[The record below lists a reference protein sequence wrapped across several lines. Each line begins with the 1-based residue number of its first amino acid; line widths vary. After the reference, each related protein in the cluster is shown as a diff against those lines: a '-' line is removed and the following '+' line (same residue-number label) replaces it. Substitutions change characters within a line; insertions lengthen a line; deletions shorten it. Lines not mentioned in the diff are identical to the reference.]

1 MPTAIARVSCP
12 VCHTEFQTYIEQ
24 VLDARVDPGAK
35 NRVLSGAVNV
45 AVCPRCGNGGSLNL
59 PFIYHD
65 PDHEVALLYL
75 PMESGRS
82 EIERQRFAGVLTQQL
97 MNSLAPEERR
107 GYLLQ
112 PETFVTMESLVR
124 RALEIE
130 GVTEEEMQ
138 RSQDQR
144 ELVSRLL
151 EAEPDAWDALI
162 AENESLIDEGFFG
175 LIQYLLQVTG
185 AEPEAASEAGAED
198 EEAPVSAEA
207 EPFRR
212 LYLHLIEK
220 HPVGQR
226 LVART
231 AVVRIFADN
240 PSAETLLQALV
251 EATDTE
257 TVNMLVQMGA
267 KAMDYRF
274 FQLLLQRVET
284 AETPEEQTRLKALR
298 RQVLDRREVLNKA
311 GQDLAEERLDLLDK
325 LMSSEDPLKMA
336 RSHLSEIDE
345 AFMYLLQ
352 TQLQEAQKLDDKPL
366 LEALNR
372 VVAVLNR
379 LSEEAMPPEMLF
391 VRRLLAA
398 PDEEQLVEFLREN
411 QPLLQPQLF
420 EFLEALEQETRER
433 GDTGVADRLALA
445 RQKAQELAGPMEPA
459 ASSLKAPTASRP
471 AADLDEGQRQTP
483 SGLIISRR

>member
-24 VLDARVDPGAK
+24 VLDARVDPGVK
-35 NRVLSGAVNV
+35 NRVLSGGVNV
-45 AVCPRCGNGGSLNL
+45 AVCPRCGNGGALNL

-65 PDHEVALLYL
+65 PEHEVALLYL

-97 MNSLAPEERR
+97 MNTLAPEERK

-112 PETFVTMESLVR
+112 PETFITMESLVR

-138 RSQDQR
+138 RSQGQR
-144 ELVSRLL
+144 ELVSRML
-151 EAEPDAWDALI
+151 EAEPEAWDALI
-162 AENESLIDEGFFG
+162 AENEGLIDEGFFG
-175 LIQYLLQVTG
+175 LVQYLLQVTG
-185 AEPEAASEAGAED
+185 AAPEVGGETED
-198 EEAPVSAEA
+198 EEGAPVSAEV
-207 EPFRR
+207 EHFRQ
-212 LYLHLIEK
+212 LYLHLIET

-226 LVART
+226 LMART

-267 KAMDYRF
+267 STMDYRF

-284 AETPEEQTRLKALR
+284 AETPEEQVRLKALR
-298 RQVLDRREVLNKA
+298 RQVLDRREVLTKA

-325 LMSSEDPLKMA
+325 LMASEDPLRMA

-352 TQLQEAQKLDDKPL
+352 TQLQEAQKQDDKPL

-379 LSEEAMPPEMLF
+379 LSEESMPPEMLF
-391 VRRLLAA
+391 VRRLLSA
-398 PDEEQLVEFLREN
+398 PDEEHLVEFLREN

-433 GDTGVADRLALA
+433 GDTAVADRLAQA
-445 RQKAQELAGPMEPA
+445 RQKAQELAGSMEPEV
-459 ASSLKAPTASRP
+459 SSLRAPASRP
-471 AADLDEGQRQTP
+471 SLDLDQGQQQTP

>member
-1 MPTAIARVSCP
+1 
-12 VCHTEFQTYIEQ
+12 
-24 VLDARVDPGAK
+24 
-35 NRVLSGAVNV
+35 
-45 AVCPRCGNGGSLNL
+45 
-59 PFIYHD
+59 
-65 PDHEVALLYL
+65 
-75 PMESGRS
+75 
-82 EIERQRFAGVLTQQL
+82 
-97 MNSLAPEERR
+97 
-107 GYLLQ
+107 
-112 PETFVTMESLVR
+112 MESLVR

-138 RSQDQR
+138 RSQEQR

-162 AENESLIDEGFFG
+162 AENEGLIDEGFFG
-175 LIQYLLQVTG
+175 LVQYLLQVTG
-185 AEPEAASEAGAED
+185 AAPGTGAEA
-198 EEAPVSAEA
+198 EEEGAPVSAEV
-207 EPFRR
+207 EHFRQ
-212 LYLHLIEK
+212 LYLHLIET

-226 LVART
+226 LMART

-251 EATDTE
+251 EATDAE
-257 TVNMLVQMGA
+257 TVNMLVQMGGTT
-267 KAMDYRF
+267 MDYRF

-284 AETPEEQTRLKALR
+284 AETPEEQVRLKALR
-298 RQVLDRREVLNKA
+298 RQVLDRREALTKA

-325 LMSSEDPLKMA
+325 LMASEDPLRMA

-352 TQLQEAQKLDDKPL
+352 TQLQEAQKQDDKPL

-379 LSEEAMPPEMLF
+379 LSEESMPPEMLF
-391 VRRLLAA
+391 VRRLLSA
-398 PDEEQLVEFLREN
+398 PDEEHLVEFLREN

-433 GDTGVADRLALA
+433 GDTAVADRLAQA
-445 RQKAQELAGPMEPA
+445 RQKAQELAGSMEPEV
-459 ASSLKAPTASRP
+459 SSLRAPASRP
-471 AADLDEGQRQTP
+471 SLDLDQGQQQTP